1 MKIPSPLIAL
11 LSVVISSFTLTAAD
25 KAEVDKRYNSYH
37 SAGKAIVEMTISKKV
52 DSSEVEKKVQTLL
65 DEAVWLATEYGKA
78 FPKGEKLLKVVT
90 DNVDAMKKLSFKE
103 LEHEWH
109 DLNHF
114 TKSGSNDL
122 GLNIK
127 DEDNEHFTDPIHAIV
142 HPLLVLKAA
151 QAYSTSKSDQELKTI
166 KEEMEEGLE
175 QVEKCRNALTK
186 K

>member
-1 MKIPSPLIAL
+1 MKYPS
-11 LSVVISSFTLTAAD
+11 VILAATFLAVASFQAQAAD
-25 KAEVDKRYNSYH
+25 KAAIDSHATSYLA
-37 SAGKAIVEMTISKKV
+37 AGKAVVEMSITKKV
-52 DSSEVEKKVQTLL
+52 DAAEVEKKVQTMLA
-65 DEAVWLATEYGKA
+65 DAVWLATEYGKA
-78 FPKGEKLLKVVT
+78 HPKGEKLLKTVVE
-90 DNVDAMKKLSFKE
+90 NVDAMKKLSFKD

-122 GLNIK
+122 GIDVK
-127 DEDNEHFTDPIHAIV
+127 AEDNEHFTDPIHAIV

-151 QAYSTSKSDQELKTI
+151 QAYATSKDEADLKAI

-175 QVEKCRNALTK
+175 QVEKCRSVLTK

>member
-1 MKIPSPLIAL
+1 MKIASTLAL
-11 LSVVISSFTLTAAD
+11 ASLTILATLSSSAAD
-25 KAEVDKRYNSYH
+25 KAEIDTHCNSYH
-37 SAGKAIVEMTISKKV
+37 AAGKAIVEMAISKKI
-52 DSSEVEKKVQTLL
+52 DAAEVEKKVEILVK
-65 DEAVWLATEYGKA
+65 EAVWAATEYGKVN
-78 FPKGEKLLKVVT
+78 PKGEKLLKTVV
-90 DNVDAMKKLSFKE
+90 DNVDAMKKLSFKD

-122 GLNIK
+122 GIDVK
-127 DEDNEHFTDPIHAIV
+127 AEDNEHFTDPIHGIV

-151 QAYSTSKSDQELKTI
+151 QNYAKSKDEAELKSI

-175 QVEKCRNALTK
+175 QIEKCRAALAK

>member
-1 MKIPSPLIAL
+1 MKT
-11 LSVVISSFTLTAAD
+11 VV
-25 KAEVDKRYNSYH
+25 E
-37 SAGKAIVEMTISKKV
+37 
-52 DSSEVEKKVQTLL
+52 
-65 DEAVWLATEYGKA
+65 
-78 FPKGEKLLKVVT
+78 
-90 DNVDAMKKLSFKE
+90 NVDAMKKLSFKD

-122 GLNIK
+122 GIDVK
-127 DEDNEHFTDPIHAIV
+127 AEDNEHFTDPIHAIV

-151 QAYSTSKSDQELKTI
+151 QAYATSKDEADLKAI

-175 QVEKCRNALTK
+175 QVEKCRSVLTK